1 MEREDYLE
9 TLYNLQKEKGHIR
22 ISDIALALSIS
33 KPSVT
38 QMMQRLKKEHCV
50 SYEPYSPIKLT
61 KKGHEIGKSIAE
73 RHKVLAEFFTILGIS
88 KAVQERD
95 IHGIE
100 HSLSTITLRRLR
112 EVSKF
117 LKQKGFR
124 KR

>member
-9 TLYNLQKEKGHIR
+9 TLYDLQKEKGHIR
-22 ISDIALALSIS
+22 ISDIAASLNLS

-38 QMMQRLKKEHCV
+38 QMMQRLKKERCV
-50 SYEPYSPIKLT
+50 NYEPYAPIKLT
-61 KKGHEIGKSIAE
+61 KKGYDIGKSIAE

-88 KAVQERD
+88 KGVQERD

-117 LKQKGFR
+117 LKSKGF
-124 KR
+124 KKS